1 MIISPHGVS
10 FMMMPPVGRSN
21 MHAVEV
27 DAVDFG
33 WLFKQQNAYN
43 LRFLTALRMN
53 ATYPYVLPNV
63 HLPSMPDVEVL
74 DAGFR
79 DNYGTIS
86 AVRFIHVFKDWILEN
101 TSGVVM
107 IQISSSEKIEETYP
121 SNTQGIISSLL
132 NPLGIA
138 GQLIVLQE
146 FEHDNAIALTYDL
159 LGKGKFEFI
168 RFLYRPGQD
177 AKVRAAISFHLT
189 RGERENVLNAI
200 HLDENQENLRRLT
213 KALR

>member
-1 MIISPHGVS
+1 
-10 FMMMPPVGRSN
+10 
-21 MHAVEV
+21 
-27 DAVDFG
+27 
-33 WLFKQQNAYN
+33 
-43 LRFLTALRMN
+43 MN

-63 HLPSMPDVEVL
+63 HLPSQPGVEVL

-107 IQISSSEKIEETYP
+107 MQISSSEKIEETYP
-121 SNTQGIISSLL
+121 SNTQGLISSLL

-146 FEHDNAIALTYDL
+146 FEHDNAIALTYEM

-168 RFLYRPGQD
+168 RFIYRPGKD

-189 RGERENVLNAI
+189 KGERENVLEAI
-200 HLDENQENLRRLT
+200 HLAENQENLRRLAR
-213 KALR
+213 ALR